1 MGKPTLEEV
10 SIRTGLR
17 PGDMGGVIHMH
28 GRLYAREY
36 GFGVQFEAY
45 VAEGLLEFYRRHDPD
60 RDCVWICEAR
70 HGAAREAAMI
80 GFMLLMHREGGAAQ
94 LRYFLIE
101 PAYRG
106 IGLGGKLMGLFM
118 EHLRVKGYSSA
129 YLWTTH
135 ELEAAAHLYTK
146 AGFVLTEEKESTS
159 FGKPLRER
167 RYDLELS

>member
-1 MGKPTLEEV
+1 M
-10 SIRTGLR
+10 
-17 PGDMGGVIHMH
+17 
-28 GRLYAREY
+28 
-36 GFGVQFEAY
+36 
-45 VAEGLLEFYRRHDPD
+45 AEGLLEFYKRHDPD
-60 RDCVWICEAR
+60 RDRVWICEARPGAALPTAARSDTTWSGAVHPGAALPAASRPGTAR
-70 HGAAREAAMI
+70 HGAAREAVMI

-106 IGLGGKLMGLFM
+106 IGLGGRLMGLFM
-118 EHLRVKGYSSA
+118 EHLRVRGYTSA

-159 FGKPLRER
+159 FGKPLKER
-167 RYDLELS
+167 RYDLTVR